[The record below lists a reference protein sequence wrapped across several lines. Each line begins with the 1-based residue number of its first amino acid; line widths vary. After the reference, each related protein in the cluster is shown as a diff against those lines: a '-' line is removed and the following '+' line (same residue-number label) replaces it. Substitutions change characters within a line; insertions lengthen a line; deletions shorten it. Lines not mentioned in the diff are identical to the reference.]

1 MNNKYIKSTD
11 IKYIKNNVW
20 NELFLN
26 ELENIPDKIYDK
38 RCVNKF

>member
-26 ELENIPDKIYDK
+26 ELENIPDKIYE
-38 RCVNKF
+38 